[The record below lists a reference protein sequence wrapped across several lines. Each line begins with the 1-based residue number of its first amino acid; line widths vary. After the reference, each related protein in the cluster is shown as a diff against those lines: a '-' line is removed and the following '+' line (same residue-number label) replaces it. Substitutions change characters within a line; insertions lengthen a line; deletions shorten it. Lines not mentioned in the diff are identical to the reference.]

1 MQLFKHETFRLYAS
15 LYIVATTHPL
25 LCLLPS
31 LTFFLTFLFCS
42 HSFFMCAVTVI
53 HSLCLLVL
61 PILVPDYCL
70 LMYLLVQHLD
80 KLLAIE

>member
-31 LTFFLTFLFCS
+31 LTFVLFT
-42 HSFFMCAVTVI
+42 FFMCAIVVI
-53 HSLCLLVL
+53 HSLCLLIL
-61 PILVPDYCL
+61 PVLVPDNCL
-70 LMYLLVQHLD
+70 LIYLLVQHLD
-80 KLLAIE
+80 KLLAVE